1 MQARLFVLLL
11 LLAGCQTL
19 TTPQIQD
26 WPQRRAALQALAQ
39 YQFSGRLAVASG
51 GEGFSAGLQWQQQLQ
66 RSEVRLQA
74 PLGFS
79 AAQID
84 FDGSRLRITG
94 SDGAVLEGEPAQRGL
109 GEALGFTPPLSS
121 LRYWLVGSS
130 DPADA
135 TAVEVL
141 DDQQRLQRLTQS
153 GWLIEYGEYQRVA
166 GEWMPRRL
174 TLNREAVR
182 VRLVINRWQLS

>member
-1 MQARLFVLLL
+1 MRARLFLPLLL
-11 LLAGCQTL
+11 VAGCQTL
-19 TTPQIQD
+19 PAPHIQD
-26 WPQRRAALQALAQ
+26 WPRRSAALQALTQ

-51 GEGFSAGLQWQQQLQ
+51 GEGFSAGLQWQQQQQ
-66 RSEVRLQA
+66 RSAVRFQA
-74 PLGFS
+74 PLGFN

-84 FDGSRLRITG
+84 FDGSRLRVTG

-109 GEALGFTPPLSS
+109 SEALGFTLPLSS
-121 LRYWLVGSS
+121 LRYWLAGTS

-135 TAVEVL
+135 SAVETL
-141 DDQQRLQRLTQS
+141 DDMQRLQRLMQS
-153 GWLIEYGEYQRVA
+153 GWLIEYGEYQRVG